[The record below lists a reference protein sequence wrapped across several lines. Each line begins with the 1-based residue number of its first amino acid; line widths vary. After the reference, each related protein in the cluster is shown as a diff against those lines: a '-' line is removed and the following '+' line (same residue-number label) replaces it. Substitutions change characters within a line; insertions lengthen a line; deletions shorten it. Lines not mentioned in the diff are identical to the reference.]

1 MGVLLYGSFLFGLS
15 FILHFVIWRIHVP
28 KRQAKVLFLLFL
40 GVLCCGCFIYWKY
53 DTKLSIFGFHPP
65 TTLAQYLQMG
75 IYFIALTLAY
85 MITYSAVEVDSPSL
99 IIIMKISEAGKLGL
113 TKESL
118 EGEMDDSVLIKP
130 RLKDLLIDRM
140 AEVHE
145 GRYRLRKKGILMA
158 RLFTFYRNMMRA
170 GKGG

>member
-1 MGVLLYGSFLFGLS
+1 
-15 FILHFVIWRIHVP
+15 
-28 KRQAKVLFLLFL
+28 
-40 GVLCCGCFIYWKY
+40 
-53 DTKLSIFGFHPP
+53 
-65 TTLAQYLQMG
+65 MG